1 MCSITANLYREIRT
15 KGVVFGTY
23 SKSTWVAMS
32 RENEL
37 EKSWDDIPGWVN
49 TRREVVTHYA
59 LRRTKIKTSICA
71 YAKEKKCVWWEDDWE
86 NVFEMTK
93 KNIFFSNCIALL
105 SGNAD
110 NWNQSSSVHNSQ
122 TKGENNN
129 NALGMAHQHAS
140 IFYIP
145 RSSRRSQSHCS
156 ATGTGYC
163 WGMLR

>member
-1 MCSITANLYREIRT
+1 MCSITANLYREIGT

-37 EKSWDDIPGWVN
+37 EKIMGRYSGMSEHETWGSDALCIEENENQDEHMCVCKRKEMRLMRRRLRKCIRDD
-49 TRREVVTHYA
+49 E
-59 LRRTKIKTSICA
+59 
-71 YAKEKKCVWWEDDWE
+71 KEY
-86 NVFEMTK
+86 
-93 KNIFFSNCIALL
+93 FFSNCIALL
-105 SGNAD
+105 YGNAD